1 MRVATVVTL
10 LVIVSVFSLVGCS
23 PDIDEDEAV
32 VDETIVTEEQDP
44 SSQSPD
50 WWPHWMDGTITVRTG
65 VYKTGAEMEEAIWNR
80 KNFVA
85 FSVGLRMAIMEIPMS
100 KVPGETEVTVLT
112 LREAGMTGTPTI
124 AEVREHFRKEGY
136 RPLTMEEAVMIRL
149 DFTDQPETRTK
160 HKMSKFETLLSRE
173 DGLSIGWQGNEWTF
187 HIGRYAGRDSVGQGY
202 EISFGQI
209 YGENVSLDTAFACA
223 KILP

>member
-1 MRVATVVTL
+1 MRVATVITL
-10 LVIVSVFSLVGCS
+10 LVMMSVFSMVGCS
-23 PDIDEDEAV
+23 PDIEER
-32 VDETIVTEEQDP
+32 ETIITEEQIP
-44 SSQSPD
+44 SETPSFQG
-50 WWPHWMDGTITVRTG
+50 PHWMDGTITVRTG
-65 VYKTGAEMEEAIWNR
+65 VYETGAEMARAIDNR
-80 KNFVA
+80 RNFIIPTSGV
-85 FSVGLRMAIMEIPMS
+85 RMAIMEIPMS

-187 HIGRYAGRDSVGQGY
+187 HIARSAGGDPIGQGY
-202 EISFGQI
+202 EIGFGQI
-209 YGENVSLDTAFACA
+209 YGGNVSLETAFACA